1 MNTARQMRRTK
12 SLTIQ
17 RFKLA
22 AWLQVRIDEWD
33 NLFLLI
39 DDMS

>member
-1 MNTARQMRRTK
+1 L
-12 SLTIQ
+12 LTIQ
-17 RFKLA
+17 RFELA
-22 AWLQVRIDEWD
+22 AWLQIRTDEWD